1 MTHKIIITLIT
12 IQLVLLTSCNTK
24 QESTKITKHE
34 DYNVYLESDNEA
46 LKKVESEKKF
56 WEEKLEK
63 NPNQYTYLQPLA
75 AANNQL
81 FDVTGNIEYLK
92 EAEKLL
98 IEANERAKENN
109 ASLLRGL
116 ARNYIT
122 QHRFKEALAVLKKA
136 EANGENLKGTQKML
150 FDVHLELGN
159 TIVAEDYLN
168 KITNMNDFDYLIRLS
183 KWSDHKG
190 NLDAAIK
197 YMEQAKQKAEEAN
210 NKGLKLWSYS
220 NLADYYGHAG
230 RLQDSYNHYLKTL
243 ALDPNYNYALKGI
256 AWITFSHEKD
266 IEKTNEILDAIS
278 AKHLT
283 PDIYLFKADVADY
296 QSNEAEKEK
305 NMKAYFE
312 LVRTKNYGVMYHKYN
327 TLIYAERPNTKEK
340 ALELAKEE
348 VANRPTAGSYDLL
361 AWTYLEKGDAKKAL
375 AIAQEHVIGKT
386 HEPEAQYH
394 IAKIYKANNMIEEAA
409 KLKQALSESVFELG
423 PNMEGEIASL

>member
-12 IQLVLLTSCNTK
+12 LQLVFFTSCNTK
-24 QESTKITKHE
+24 QEPSKVTNYE
-34 DYNVYLESDNEA
+34 DYNAYLELDNSVLDKA
-46 LKKVESEKKF
+46 QSEKKF
-56 WEEKLEK
+56 WKEKLEK
-63 NPNQYTYLQPLA
+63 NPTQHTYLQPLA

-92 EAEKLL
+92 EAETYLL
-98 IEANERAKENN
+98 KANEIAKENN

-122 QHRFKEALAVLKKA
+122 QHRFKEALTVLKKA
-136 EANGENLKGTQKML
+136 EKNGENLKGTQKML

-159 TIVAEDYLN
+159 VTLAENYLN
-168 KITNMNDFDYLIRLS
+168 EITNMNDFDYLIRLS

-190 NLDAAIK
+190 DLDAAIK
-197 YMEQAKQKAEEAN
+197 YMEKAKSKAEEAN

-230 RLQDSYNHYLKTL
+230 RIQDSYEHYLKTL

-256 AWITFSHEKD
+256 AWITFSYEKD
-266 IEKTNEILDAIS
+266 IERTNEILDAIS

-305 NMKAYFE
+305 NMNAYFE
-312 LVRTKNYGVMYHKYN
+312 LIRTNNYGVMYHKYN

-361 AWTYLEKGDAKKAL
+361 AWTYLENGDAKKAL
-375 AIAQEHVIGKT
+375 DIAQKHVIGKT

-394 IAKIYKANNMIEEAA
+394 IAKIYKANNMTEEAT

-423 PNMEGEIASL
+423 PNMEDKIASL